1 MNIPYR
7 TRRILQRIGVI
18 FSILLLLFII
28 AWFCTVVWLER
39 YIVYTRDGAVLDLNV
54 SSNDLYGEVATPP
67 ISDSEISIYYN
78 EGEDAIELGNE
89 LKQLEGYFID
99 IDDMKGDM
107 GGVWDMLEPLSAGT
121 PIMIDLKGG
130 YGSFYYTTS
139 LPGSITSATVSVASV
154 DELIK
159 EMQEKGFYLIAR
171 VSAFRDYEFG
181 VKNVPS
187 GLMHV
192 NRLGLWPDEGG
203 CYWLDPTDTAVLN
216 RIASIVDEL
225 KALGFNE
232 VVLTDFRFPDSD
244 SYIYNGDKDAAL
256 ASAANSLAQTCG
268 GSEFTLSFSVDNAAF
283 PLPEGRCRLY
293 MENVDAKS
301 VGAKA
306 SQATMENPQVRLVFV
321 AETND
326 TRFSQ
331 YSVLRPIT
339 ASQVLEAQKANTK
352 NN

>member
-1 MNIPYR
+1 VDTSEEL
-7 TRRILQRIGVI
+7 TRLSGYYISAQMLNKDLAGIREKIDDLPAGTAVMIELKPGNGT
-18 FSILLLLFII
+18 LL
-28 AWFCTVVWLER
+28 
-39 YIVYTRDGAVLDLNV
+39 Y
-54 SSNDLYGEVATPP
+54 S
-67 ISDSEISIYYN
+67 SEIPEAVRSTN
-78 EGEDAIELGNE
+78 VNTE
-89 LKQLEGYFID
+89 Q
-99 IDDMKGDM
+99 
-107 GGVWDMLEPLSAGT
+107 
-121 PIMIDLKGG
+121 
-130 YGSFYYTTS
+130 
-139 LPGSITSATVSVASV
+139 V
-154 DELIK
+154 DELIQACK
-159 EMQEKGFYLIAR
+159 ARDLYTIAR

-256 ASAANSLAQTCG
+256 ASAANSLAQTCAD
-268 GSEFTLSFSVDNAAF
+268 SEFTLSFAVTNAAF

-301 VGAKA
+301 VGANA